1 VTRAWID
8 GDQVDQPALLAVD
21 VRDLLP
27 VGHRVWDVL
36 ELVAELDVS
45 AFVAAYRA
53 DGRGRRP
60 YDPRMMLALVV
71 YCRGKGICSGRGIE
85 AACHDDLGA
94 RVITGNRY
102 PDRATVD
109 RFLDTH
115 AQAIRALLPQTL
127 RLGYAQDLVD
137 VSLVAGDGTKALANA
152 AMGATVDEQT
162 LQAQIA
168 DLERQVALAQADWD
182 AQIAVQDAPTVATL
196 FGDAD
201 AQVGPAAGQPGKA
214 WRRLGVLTR
223 MLHSR
228 QQALAYLQAH
238 PNTALSDWRERLAR
252 DQARVQRCAEGLE
265 QTRVEVAAAC
275 QRREQA
281 QARGVKIPGT
291 RPVPVA
297 EHARVRQ
304 ARKALATATARA
316 QTTAASRPTTSKV
329 NTTDPVSRI
338 MPGKHHTSASV
349 TTFRPWPA
357 KASSSSPSAPM
368 TVPTTSRPSPRCCR
382 GPGPT
387 LTPPPSPTPSGWPC
401 STTATPPKP
410 TSPPT
415 CQSTLCSSRS
425 RKKPARPDGYAT
437 A

>member
-8 GDQVDQPALLAVD
+8 GDQDQPALLAVD

-53 DGRGRRP
+53 DGRGRRR
-60 YDPRMMLALVV
+60 YDPGMMLALVV
-71 YCRGKGICSGRGIE
+71 YCRGKGIRSGRGIQ

-162 LQAQIA
+162 LQSQIA

-182 AQIAVQDAPTVATL
+182 AQIAVQDAPTVAML

-201 AQVGPAAGQPGKA
+201 AQVGPAAGQPGMA
-214 WRRLGVLTR
+214 WRRLG
-223 MLHSR
+223 
-228 QQALAYLQAH
+228 
-238 PNTALSDWRERLAR
+238 
-252 DQARVQRCAEGLE
+252 C
-265 QTRVEVAAAC
+265 
-275 QRREQA
+275 
-281 QARGVKIPGT
+281 
-291 RPVPVA
+291 
-297 EHARVRQ
+297 
-304 ARKALATATARA
+304 
-316 QTTAASRPTTSKV
+316 
-329 NTTDPVSRI
+329 
-338 MPGKHHTSASV
+338 
-349 TTFRPWPA
+349 
-357 KASSSSPSAPM
+357 
-368 TVPTTSRPSPRCCR
+368 
-382 GPGPT
+382 
-387 LTPPPSPTPSGWPC
+387 
-401 STTATPPKP
+401 
-410 TSPPT
+410 
-415 CQSTLCSSRS
+415 
-425 RKKPARPDGYAT
+425 
-437 A
+437 